1 MFKKGM
7 IRFRR
12 KMAAVLAAAM
22 LFSSYPVP
30 AYAAGGPDGAL
41 EYLVGEEGQTDGL
54 VSADEADS
62 VSEDG
67 PDTVSA
73 DETDT
78 VSEDEAGTVSTDEV
92 ETVSEDEPDTVSGDE
107 AAVISAGEILPV
119 LTDDTEL
126 LGSVPEQNS
135 EEPSELYF
143 DEFSYPNVRD
153 SVQDAN
159 EKKQNICR
167 VSYFIDGAVNYNG
180 FTIYDSIPIDYE
192 PNKTD
197 SMNKIKIYQG
207 TSEEAVPVL
216 PVSKNAT
223 DAYLRFND
231 ATPFEHT
238 YISFQT
244 AVCSDVVVVAK
255 FDKHYFPESDPKADY
270 KVYLKDDDDIIREAV
285 IPVSKDPDVYKPST
299 VVFKTEA
306 GKTYKISADR
316 GVAIYFVKVLPSE
329 AWDYWDFWRAPEEDE
344 YGNTLYE
351 DIPNK
356 KVYLCGRISEISGA
370 TAYIYGLIFDTTTAE
385 SKINDPYKNGINLCD
400 ASVYVPVRENRFLK
414 IKADKDSI
422 EVNGDCR
429 KGNNSTLCNFDTFMS
444 TDGGSDRPGYTKI

>member
-119 LTDDTEL
+119 LTDDIEL

-143 DEFSYPNVRD
+143 DEFSYPNVCD
-153 SVQDAN
+153 SGQDTD
-159 EKKQNICR
+159 EIEQNICTA
-167 VSYFIDGAVNYNG
+167 SYYINSPVCYNG
-180 FTIYDSIPIDYE
+180 FTIYDSIP
-192 PNKTD
+192 TD
-197 SMNKIKIYQG
+197 DDPGMNKIKIYQG
-207 TSEEAVPVL
+207 TSEEAG
-216 PVSKNAT
+216 S
-223 DAYLRFND
+223 
-231 ATPFEHT
+231 
-238 YISFQT
+238 SGFQG
-244 AVCSDVVVVAK
+244 C
-255 FDKHYFPESDPKADY
+255 
-270 KVYLKDDDDIIREAV
+270 
-285 IPVSKDPDVYKPST
+285 
-299 VVFKTEA
+299 
-306 GKTYKISADR
+306 
-316 GVAIYFVKVLPSE
+316 
-329 AWDYWDFWRAPEEDE
+329 
-344 YGNTLYE
+344 
-351 DIPNK
+351 
-356 KVYLCGRISEISGA
+356 
-370 TAYIYGLIFDTTTAE
+370 
-385 SKINDPYKNGINLCD
+385 
-400 ASVYVPVRENRFLK
+400 
-414 IKADKDSI
+414 
-422 EVNGDCR
+422 
-429 KGNNSTLCNFDTFMS
+429 
-444 TDGGSDRPGYTKI
+444 GSDRYLSQRRPDGCVRAGYPDRRAFYLSE